1 MQGGVIMDIQ
11 PIGVYMSGLVIIFL
25 YAMSQFNKLPPG
37 DRGPE
42 QEGSAFLS
50 TVRQWFQFKD
60 LPPPLISPPLR
71 ANTTAFKYWLYRLT
85 YALIWVFVYLVIM
98 RVPGVRESIPG
109 IIKVITGNAH
119 IADLNLTNGV
129 VVAFVIMLLTRIPPF
144 RGADATIRQAM
155 YERACIPAQQ
165 LGFQYLLRGA
175 SYEPDVEMVLKT
187 KKTLAADGFASQDID
202 LDPAPTTRS
211 LWAKASVLMAYIE
224 EWGKNDRYKT
234 ALALLREPASEKL
247 SADRVRNDYD
257 ALMSDARVCLAELK
271 SRPDAE
277 KTLLRE
283 EQFRK
288 NCKALLEAIYSL
300 LTHAALRSHYSY
312 FDAIAAA
319 KKIGFNIQGSVAP
332 LPDKNDVVALSIML
346 FIVTTIP
353 LAYRLGPGR
362 AISITGIYL
371 LAALTPIYLA
381 AECPRLLKRKRGG
394 VPPLTFPLASGAI
407 AAVLAAATSIGMNSI
422 CYGDG
427 CLQLFD
433 LNNGFEQLLNRSY
446 PWVVLVFFLTALLA
460 VLMLVGE
467 YPAQTNLKGYAR
479 CRKWG
484 NIRDAMVIAGCV
496 LGLMALYVIPELH
509 RLAPDRFPES
519 VFWRSLATA
528 LRPVISAFFIGFF
541 VPTWFRGNALRIRK
555 DQEQHLHVQRPQVE
569 GIPVSL

>member
-1 MQGGVIMDIQ
+1 MEMQPV
-11 PIGVYMSGLVIIFL
+11 GVYMSGMIIIFF

-37 DRGPE
+37 GRVPE
-42 QEGSAFLS
+42 QEGSTVLS

-71 ANTTAFKYWLYRLT
+71 ANTTAFKYWLYRLA

-98 RVPGVRESIPG
+98 RVPGVREAIPG
-109 IIKVITGNAH
+109 IIKVITGNTH

-129 VVAFVIMLLTRIPPF
+129 IVAFVIMLLTRIPPF

-175 SYEPDVEMVLKT
+175 AYEPDVEIVLKV
-187 KKTLAADGFASQDID
+187 KKTLAADGFDSQDID
-202 LDPAPTTRS
+202 LDPDPTTRS

-247 SADRVRNDYD
+247 LADRLRNDYE
-257 ALMSDARVCLAELK
+257 ALMSDARICLGELK
-271 SRPDAE
+271 SKPGAE

-288 NCKALLEAIYSL
+288 NCKALLETIYSL

-319 KKIGFNIQGSVAP
+319 KKIGFDIQGSIAP

-346 FIVTTIP
+346 FFVTTIP

-362 AISITGIYL
+362 AITITGIYL
-371 LAALTPIYLA
+371 LAALVPIYLA
-381 AECPRLLKRKRGG
+381 AECPRLLKRKRDGM
-394 VPPLTFPLASGAI
+394 PPLTFPLASGTI
-407 AAVLAAATSIGMNSI
+407 AAVLAAVTSIGMNSI
-422 CYGDG
+422 CKADE
-427 CLQLFD
+427 CSQL
-433 LNNGFEQLLNRSY
+433 LVLANGLDQLLNRSY
-446 PWVVLVFFLTALLA
+446 PWVVLVFFLAALLA
-460 VLMLVGE
+460 VLMLVGQ
-467 YPAQTNLKGYAR
+467 YPEQTDLKGYAR
-479 CRKWG
+479 CRRWG
-484 NIRDAMVIAGCV
+484 NIRDAMVIAGGV
-496 LGLMALYVIPELH
+496 LGLMALYVIPQLH
-509 RLAPDRFPES
+509 RLASDRFPEPF
-519 VFWRSLATA
+519 FWLSPGTA
-528 LRPVISAFFIGFF
+528 LRPVISAFFIGLF

-555 DQEQHLHVQRPQVE
+555 DQEQRQDDQRPQVE
-569 GIPVSL
+569 GVPVSL